1 MSVGRSH
8 KRRSHGSF
16 SSLRDVSTDEE
27 EEEEVHRQNEA
38 QNLRISLHQIK
49 NIKPILK

>member
-16 SSLRDVSTDEE
+16 SSLRDVSTDE